1 MGREMTYLART
12 SKLKPGYTKAVDL
25 WALGC
30 VSAILLT
37 GDPPFAKADKSAS
50 ASSNEDLTLDEFE
63 TNPKWIRLS
72 TKPKTFVRRLLAI
85 DEIQR
90 PTARKALNDPWL
102 KNEVYKADFDKLY
115 HKSIQHWTPRVLK
128 SPPLEF
134 VNAYFIKNLK
144 CSQDVLRRT
153 ESINNKMPFHSRHKS
168 VEAHYKPF
176 ARDMY
181 SYLYFTP
188 PSSYYRS
195 WSPEVLAAIKKH
207 WTPRKAKS
215 DSIKSSDLIQLPLN
229 NRSPSPQPAG
239 LPRRRRSRSLS
250 NEDDGQRPRK
260 SARKS
265 IQSPLLLNPSKSFAH
280 EAKSLSEVALKTALP
295 LFSDTIRVEATAFDP
310 SAWNDG
316 DLPLAS
322 DQPTRVPSKSGH
334 KNKILTIGPVPAD
347 DKFPFLQADMLPT
360 RVSNV
365 SGVLHASKAAPMAPP
380 PPPSTPVRPI
390 AKLKRKATPLSIL
403 TSSPA
408 GQTSLK
414 KKRRRNESIFDISSE
429 EEEGA
434 GDDQRQQQQTKR
446 SESKAAQLERG
457 NSRYD
462 EALSEIAVQCG
473 LSVASYKRKRERG
486 DIRITD
492 EEILFAVPKRR
503 MKECGLDETQYK
515 WKLER
520 GEIKLTDEGILVVIP
535 KKDIK
540 IRHDHNEGHDY
551 GSANRRPK
559 LQLSRTTNLIKQGK
573 VGIQEDGAAGGVG
586 EEGVEVGVESDV
598 YLPRA

>member
-12 SKLKPGYTKAVDL
+12 SKSNPGYTKAVDL

-63 TNPKWIRLS
+63 TNPKWIRVS
-72 TKPKTFVRRLLAI
+72 TKPKIFVRKLLAI

-102 KNEVYKADFDKLY
+102 KNKVYKADFDKLY

-134 VNAYFIKNLK
+134 VNAYFIKSLK

-188 PSSYYRS
+188 PSSHYRS

-207 WTPRKAKS
+207 WTPRKVKS
-215 DSIKSSDLIQLPLN
+215 DNIKSSELIQLPLN
-229 NRSPSPQPAG
+229 NLSPRPKPAG

-250 NEDDGQRPRK
+250 NEDDGQRPK
-260 SARKS
+260 KAARKS
-265 IQSPLLLNPSKSFAH
+265 FQSPLLPKPSRLS
-280 EAKSLSEVALKTALP
+280 SLKEEPLSHALRKADVSLYT
-295 LFSDTIRVEATAFDP
+295 DTKIHEATAFDP
-310 SAWNDG
+310 LAWNDG
-316 DLPLAS
+316 DLALTVDHQAS
-322 DQPTRVPSKSGH
+322 TSARSGYTDE
-334 KNKILTIGPVPAD
+334 ILPIGFVTAD
-347 DKFPFLQADMLPT
+347 DGISRLQADMRPT
-360 RVSNV
+360 CVSNV
-365 SGVLHASKAAPMAPP
+365 SAIPNASKAVPMAPP

-429 EEEGA
+429 EEEEQ
-434 GDDQRQQQQTKR
+434 DQSRHQQEER
-446 SESKAAQLERG
+446 RESEAAQQERAELC
-457 NSRYD
+457 YD
-462 EALSEIAVQCG
+462 EALSNIAVRCG
-473 LSVASYKRKRERG
+473 LIPNRFKR
-486 DIRITD
+486 
-492 EEILFAVPKRR
+492 
-503 MKECGLDETQYK
+503 
-515 WKLER
+515 KLER
-520 GEIKLTDEGILVVIP
+520 GELVLADEGSPTVIS
-535 KKDIK
+535 KKDIEK
-540 IRHDHNEGHDY
+540 QQTEEERHDNRLV
-551 GSANRRPK
+551 AKRRP
-559 LQLSRTTNLIKQGK
+559 LQLSHTTNLSNSNRGGGRGLKY
-573 VGIQEDGAAGGVG
+573 GAAGGKG
-586 EEGVEVGVESDV
+586 IKIEVESESGNESDI